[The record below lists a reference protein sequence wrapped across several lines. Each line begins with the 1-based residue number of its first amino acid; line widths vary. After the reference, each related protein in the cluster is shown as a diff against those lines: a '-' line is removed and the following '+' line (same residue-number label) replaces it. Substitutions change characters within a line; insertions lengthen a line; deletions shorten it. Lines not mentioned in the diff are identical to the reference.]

1 VDTLLAQLLDA
12 ERSIVWYDR
21 AAPTTESPI
30 GLLRGTQPL
39 LISAPHSARHWREG
53 DWKQEEEY
61 TAALGYLL
69 HQATGAH
76 FIYGRY
82 LLNPDPHDDNDCG
95 PYKKLLDD
103 LFATTPI
110 RLVLDLHGARGD
122 RDFMVAVGTMSGE
135 SCAEYEQPL
144 LAAFEE
150 QGFSFES
157 ESSLDRLVLNPS
169 RYTGGIRLP
178 TITRYAWRRHH
189 IPAVQL
195 ELSAWVRIVERLPN
209 AYNAVNGT
217 APHFRG
223 DGSRIVRTYN
233 ALLNF
238 VQYVLDS
245 KQLKR
250 L

>member
-1 VDTLLAQLLDA
+1 MNALLARLLEV
-12 ERSIVWYDR
+12 ERSIVWYDKP
-21 AAPTTESPI
+21 APATESEI
-30 GLLRGTQPL
+30 GLLAGNQPL

-53 DWKQEEEY
+53 AWKQEEEY

-82 LLNPDPHDDNDCG
+82 LLNPDPHDDHDCG
-95 PYKKLLDD
+95 SYKRTLDD

-110 RLVLDLHGARGD
+110 RFVLDLHGARGD
-122 RDFMVAVGTMSGE
+122 RDFMVAVGTMDGE

-144 LAAFEE
+144 LTAFED
-150 QGFSFES
+150 QGFTFDS
-157 ESSLDRLVLNPS
+157 ESSLDRLLLNPS

-189 IPAVQL
+189 IPAAQI

-223 DGSRIVRTYN
+223 DGSRIERAYN
-233 ALLNF
+233 ALLHF
-238 VQYVLDS
+238 IHAVLDVE
-245 KQLKR
+245 KV
-250 L
+250 